1 MASDSREED
10 HALLVIRA
18 HAILSQIPRRVGDK
32 VSIQGFVR
40 RHARADPA
48 NHHPDLRGTGC
59 PYREGRFGARS
70 CPHVPV
76 DPAQAVPVR
85 CHAAHQGP
93 LIAPHPDGVPRPAQT
108 LLGKALLGAWVFLHD
123 LRQRDRR
130 RDQTIPG
137 ITFLQMMPPA
147 SAGAAFTCIGFIDPQ
162 SVIFA
167 PT

>member
-1 MASDSREED
+1 MRYSSSAHTRFYHRYHVVWTTKYRYKVLQGAMRVRLRE
-10 HALLVIRA
+10 I
-18 HAILSQIPRRVGDK
+18 I
-32 VSIQGFVR
+32 IQTCEELGV
-40 RHARADPA
+40 HIVKGGSYV
-48 NHHPDLRGTGC
+48 LI
-59 PYREGRFGARS
+59 
-70 CPHVPV
+70 
-76 DPAQAVPVR
+76 DPAQAVSFR
-85 CHAAHQGP
+85 GHAAHQGP

-137 ITFLQMMPPA
+137 ITFRQMMPPA